1 MEQAKPARKALFVFV
16 WGVLVWGGSTALAI
30 TFFDWYATHQIAAPH
45 KIIGRFVIFMAG
57 GILIGLLLWNRLEAP
72 SREKLTRTRTGSI
85 VQLAL
90 FVGLMLGLAY
100 VLWAITRH

>member
-1 MEQAKPARKALFVFV
+1 MEQVKSPKKTLFVFV
-16 WGVLVWGGSTALAI
+16 WGVLAWGGSTALAI
-30 TFFDWYATHQIAAPH
+30 TLFDWYATRQIGTPH
-45 KIIGRFVIFMAG
+45 KIIGHFVIFMAA
-57 GILIGLLLWNRLEAP
+57 GILMGLLLWNRREAL
-72 SREKLTRTRTGSI
+72 SHEKPTRTGSI